1 MSVWKWVRIIA
12 KILELIADG
21 MDKEAA
27 VECVAKMFKVGVGD
41 IWRHGGF

>member
-27 VECVAKMFKVGVGD
+27 VLLGLEDK
-41 IWRHGGF
+41 